1 METLINPS
9 AAAPDVVSDA
19 TTASFMS
26 DVVEASRTTPVIVD
40 LWAPWCGPCRQLGPV
55 LEKVTR
61 EAGGAVRLVKVDIDQ
76 NPEIAQSLRV
86 QSIPAVFAFRDG
98 QPVDGFAGAVPE
110 SQVRE
115 FVARL
120 AGGAG
125 ATSPID
131 ELLEQA
137 GEMAAGGNHRGAAGL
152 YNQILAHAPGET
164 RALAGL
170 ATCLVE
176 TGDTER
182 AREMIAGL
190 DDEQQRDPEIV
201 RVLARIDL
209 ADAGA
214 EAGDAA
220 ALRRRLQANPDD
232 LEARYDLA
240 MALYGAHDREGAV
253 DQLLES
259 IRIDRNHN
267 DEAARKQLIKLFG
280 VFGHSD
286 PLTVSARKRLSS
298 ILFS

>member
-1 METLINPS
+1 METLINAS
-9 AAAPDVVSDA
+9 AETPDVVSDA
-19 TTASFMS
+19 TTASFMT

-120 AGGAG
+120 TGGAG
-125 ATSPID
+125 AASPID
-131 ELLEQA
+131 DLLEQA
-137 GEMAAGGNHRGAAGL
+137 GEMAAAGNHRGAAGL

-182 AREMIAGL
+182 AREMIASL
-190 DDEQQRDPEIV
+190 DDE
-201 RVLARIDL
+201 
-209 ADAGA
+209 
-214 EAGDAA
+214 
-220 ALRRRLQANPDD
+220 
-232 LEARYDLA
+232 
-240 MALYGAHDREGAV
+240 
-253 DQLLES
+253 
-259 IRIDRNHN
+259 
-267 DEAARKQLIKLFG
+267 
-280 VFGHSD
+280 
-286 PLTVSARKRLSS
+286 
-298 ILFS
+298 

>member
-1 METLINPS
+1 METLINAS
-9 AAAPDVVSDA
+9 AATPDVVSDA

-120 AGGAG
+120 TGGAG
-125 ATSPID
+125 AASPID
-131 ELLEQA
+131 DLLEQA
-137 GEMAAGGNHRGAAGL
+137 GEMAASGNHRGAAGL

-190 DDEQQRDPEIV
+190 DDEQQRDAEIV

-232 LEARYDLA
+232 LDARYDLA
-240 MALYGAHDREGAV
+240 MALYGTHDREGAV

-259 IRIDRNHN
+259 IRIDRDHN

>member
-1 METLINPS
+1 METLIN
-9 AAAPDVVSDA
+9 AAAGTPDVVSDA

-55 LEKVTR
+55 LEKVVG

-86 QSIPAVFAFRDG
+86 QSIPAVFAFKDG

-115 FVARL
+115 FVSRL
-120 AGGAG
+120 AGGAN
-125 ATSPID
+125 AASPLD
-131 ELLEQA
+131 DLLAQA
-137 GEMAAGGNHRGAAGL
+137 GEMAENGNHRGAAGL
-152 YNQILAHAPGET
+152 YSQILGHAPGDV

-176 TGDTER
+176 TGDTDR
-182 AREMIAGL
+182 AREMISGL
-190 DDEQQRDPEIV
+190 DDEQRRSPEIE

-220 ALRRRLQANPDD
+220 ALRRRVEAEPADP
-232 LEARYDLA
+232 EARYDLA
-240 MALYGAHDREGAV
+240 MALYGAHDREGAIE
-253 DQLLES
+253 QLLES
-259 IRIDRNHN
+259 IRIDRSHN
-267 DEAARKQLIKLFG
+267 DEAARKQLVKLFG